1 MKKPLLILV
10 LVAAAGYFGWKWFAP
25 SPSPPPPVVRP
36 QVQRTSVKPAAAG
49 RTSPA
54 NRPAAQKSGA
64 PARPAVATRPPRL
77 APEGTFFL
85 RQRVSLK
92 LDSGIIGFAPGTKV
106 SLVEKGDPLST
117 FTDGK
122 YQFMIPPSLLTND
135 LNIAEDAAK
144 SDYAAQ
150 AQAAAFVDQSVR
162 LYEQRQREAIAAAE
176 KEKAQKK
183 TGKKTPP
190 HR

>member
-25 SPSPPPPVVRP
+25 APSPPPPVVRP
-36 QVQRTSVKPAAAG
+36 QVQRTSVKPAAAA
-49 RTSPA
+49 RKTPA

-64 PARPAVATRPPRL
+64 PVRPAVATRQPRL

-122 YQFMIPPSLLTND
+122 YQFMISPSLLTND
-135 LNIAEDAAK
+135 LNVAEDAAK

-183 TGKKTPP
+183 TGKKPSP